1 MLYIKDKVKHISDVI
16 YKRIKLNIYQMLYIK
31 DKVKHIS
38 DVIYKG

>member
-1 MLYIKDKVKHISDVI
+1 MLYIKDKVKHISD
-16 YKRIKLNIYQMLYIK
+16 QMLYIK